1 MTWPQIVL
9 LGILGAFVVAL
20 IRASIVLGKNPYQR
34 IEEAEKLAGGKLPQ
48 DMTFEQKQQMLDTFG
63 ISRRSTKQSLTYV
76 GIALVG
82 ALFVYLLIHWNG
94 TTAP

>member
-1 MTWPQIVL
+1 MTWAQIAL

-20 IRASIVLGKNPYQR
+20 IRASVVLGKNPYQR
-34 IEEAEKLAGGKLPQ
+34 IQETEKLVGGKLPQ
-48 DMTFEQKQQMLDTFG
+48 DMTSEQKQQMLDTFG
-63 ISRRSTKQSLTYV
+63 ISRRNTKQSLTYV

-82 ALFVYLLIHWNG
+82 SLFIYLLIYRNG